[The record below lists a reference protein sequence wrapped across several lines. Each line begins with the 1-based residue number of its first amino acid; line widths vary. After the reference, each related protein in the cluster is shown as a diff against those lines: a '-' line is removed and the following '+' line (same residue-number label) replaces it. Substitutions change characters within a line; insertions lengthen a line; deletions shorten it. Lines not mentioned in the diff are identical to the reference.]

1 MRTDCSTNQ
10 GWRVGGWQI
19 DPSLV
24 TNIKVWRAR
33 ALSWK
38 PIRHSAIHY
47 QYREV
52 RNQIKSG
59 EVMRDKSVV

>member
-1 MRTDCSTNQ
+1 MT
-10 GWRVGGWQI
+10 GGGGRGDRWVPVI
-19 DPSLV
+19 

-59 EVMRDKSVV
+59 EVMRDKSVA